1 VSSKGTIENDP
12 QGGQQQVTGVDLDD
26 TIVALATPAGPGARA
41 VVRLSGPHAASVVLA
56 VYSPSAP
63 WVAGQRLLSAG
74 DLQLPGVA
82 AALPADVYF
91 WPAPHSYT
99 GQNIAEIHTLS
110 SPPLVDL
117 LVTALVGHGARPARA
132 GEFTLRA
139 FLAGKLDLTQ
149 AEAVQAVVAAPDAD
163 ELRRALA
170 QLAGGMAAPLT
181 DLRNDLLNLLADVE
195 AALDFTD
202 EDIRFVGHEETLHR
216 LAAALARLTLLRKQL
231 EGRATAEK
239 PLRVVLAGAPNAGKS
254 SLFNAL
260 AGASALVSPQPGTT
274 RDYLAATLDL
284 DGVKIELIDT
294 PGWQEAA
301 DVIASQAESLRRQ
314 QAAEADLVILCI
326 APEADAIALESETPA
341 GKETPRLAVATKCD
355 LAPPPAGLPAT
366 SARTGAGLAEVRARL
381 ADSARSRQQH
391 GLAPSLARCRG
402 HIEGC
407 LEHLRRAHNLVLFE
421 DPPELLA
428 AELREALEQLGQ
440 MVGAVY
446 TDDLLDRIF
455 SRFCIGK

>member
-1 VSSKGTIENDP
+1 VPAGTPTDNDLQAGNP
-12 QGGQQQVTGVDLDD
+12 EVQAVDLDD

-41 VVRLSGPHAASVVLA
+41 VVRLSGPAAAAAVLT
-56 VYSPSAP
+56 VFTPSTA
-63 WVAGQRLLSAG
+63 WAAEQRLLSSG
-74 DLQLPGVA
+74 QLRLPGTSSP
-82 AALPADVYF
+82 LPADIYF
-91 WPAPHSYT
+91 WPGPHSYT
-99 GQNIAEIHTLS
+99 AQDIAEIHTLS
-110 SPPLVDL
+110 SPPLIEL
-117 LVTALVGHGARPARA
+117 LVAALLGAGARPARA

-149 AEAVQAVVAAPDAD
+149 AEAVQAVVTAPDAD

-195 AALDFTD
+195 AALDFAD
-202 EDIRFVGHEETLHR
+202 EDIRFVGQEETLHR
-216 LAAALARLTLLRKQL
+216 IAAALARLTLLRKQL
-231 EGRATAEK
+231 EGRATTAR
-239 PLRVVLAGAPNAGKS
+239 PFRVVLAGAPNAGKS

-260 AGASALVSPQPGTT
+260 AGASALVSPEPGTT
-274 RDYLAATLDL
+274 RDYLIATLDL
-284 DGVKIELIDT
+284 DGVRIELIDT
-294 PGWQEAA
+294 PGLQTASGSIE
-301 DVIASQAESLRRQ
+301 SQAQSLGRAQ
-314 QAAEADLVILCI
+314 TSAADLVLLCI
-326 APEADAIALESETPA
+326 ET
-341 GKETPRLAVATKCD
+341 GTPSSLPTEPTSAAQLMIATKCD
-355 LAPPPAGLPAT
+355 LSPATAGMLAT
-366 SARTGAGLAEVRARL
+366 SAHTGAGLDTLRSRL
-381 ADSARSRQQH
+381 AEAARSRQQPP
-391 GLAPSLARCRG
+391 LAPSLARCRG
-402 HIEGC
+402 HIEAC